1 MWFSQNISSIVGI
14 LCYYG
19 GKTIDSNNCI
29 IYHVGSTKLYNLRL
43 DSSFDEFKNLVCQG
57 IEWDLTEFDVDINL
71 RMLGDGHPSR
81 YRGVPITSDMSFN
94 AMVGLIIA
102 NELQY

>member
-1 MWFSQNISSIVGI
+1 
-14 LCYYG
+14 
-19 GKTIDSNNCI
+19 
-29 IYHVGSTKLYNLRL
+29 
-43 DSSFDEFKNLVCQG
+43 
-57 IEWDLTEFDVDINL
+57 LTEFDVDINL